1 MGKLISV
8 IGNSGV
14 GKTALAR
21 ALADQPG
28 FELALE
34 DHPGRPF
41 QQLFKQDLQRY
52 SLANQ
57 IDYLLLRAE
66 QERDLRS
73 MAEMGVLDGGLDL
86 DFEVFTRLFHQKG
99 YLTRPEFELCQRLYV
114 QLRLCLPAPDLYLYL
129 KAPLPVIHARFLRR
143 GRPLEIASPDDLL
156 EIQQFLDQ
164 WLSPSRGLPLIE
176 IDVSQEDPGFACLLP
191 DLAARIR
198 ARFISNQI

>member
-21 ALADQPG
+21 ALAAQPG
-28 FELALE
+28 FGLALE

-41 QQLFKQDLQRY
+41 QRLFKQDLQRY

-57 IDYLLLRAE
+57 IDYMLLRAE

-73 MAEMGVLDGGLDL
+73 QAGIGVLDGGLDL

-99 YLTRPEFELCQRLYV
+99 YLTRPEFELCRRFYV
-114 QLRLCLPAPDLYLYL
+114 QLRLCLPAPDLFLYL
-129 KAPLPVIHARFLRR
+129 KAPLSVIQARFSQR
-143 GRPLEIASPDDLL
+143 GRPLEIATPDDLPA
-156 EIQQFLDQ
+156 IQQFLDQ
-164 WLSPSRGLPLIE
+164 WLSPSGALSLIE

-191 DLAARIR
+191 DLAARIQ
-198 ARFISNQI
+198 AGFTSNQV